1 LETRT
6 AKKIG
11 QLLAAKSVII
21 GLVIAYIIFG
31 WFTFGWD
38 KNLIKSVCWIFYVEF
53 WYHLLIG
60 AFGLITMAY
69 FFGRLAGTEILIKGR
84 NAIIS
89 GIKYGFI
96 ILITGT
102 LIGSSVGLFRKELM
116 TLGASAI
123 PFLTIILNPCIG

>member
-1 LETRT
+1 METRT

-21 GLVIAYIIFG
+21 GLVIAYII
-31 WFTFGWD
+31 FGWD

-60 AFGLITMAY
+60 AFGLIAMAY

-102 LIGSSVGLFRKELM
+102 LIGTSVGF
-116 TLGASAI
+116 I
-123 PFLTIILNPCIG
+123 